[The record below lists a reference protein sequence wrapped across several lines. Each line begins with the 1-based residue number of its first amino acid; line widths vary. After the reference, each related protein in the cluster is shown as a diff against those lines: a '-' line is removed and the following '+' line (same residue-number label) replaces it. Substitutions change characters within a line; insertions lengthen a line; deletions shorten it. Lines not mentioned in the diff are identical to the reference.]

1 MARQIKRITKFTD
14 KEINTPLRK
23 KGEAS
28 IYYLDNDNLAL
39 EIGQKYKTYKY
50 EGVIRNEYGKTK
62 SIRRSIGYVK
72 GYNKSCEPEDI
83 LTIYDAQRRV
93 IDVREGKYRFEEEKF
108 FYDGNTNENNELADI
123 LNIYYSHREDRTSYR
138 EIVRYAKKMLEILQT
153 IKPNKLLIHTI
164 TTQDMRLTMNAYKD
178 EYEAKTSQNHFYT
191 HCKAFF
197 NWAVDEGYIDSNPV
211 TFKAPNKK
219 NSPSTKWYSVPE
231 VYKIIGA
238 TKHMGFPY
246 KYVPQI
252 HLLTLRRQET
262 VVQWKWSDIRWK
274 EKLLRSRKEIE
285 KIDTCNLDVPL
296 SDKAIQLLKEIQA
309 KQKALGITSDYIFAY
324 PADPLR
330 PIHPH
335 NHKNSLVRMIKKLTG
350 FDDYKASHLR
360 HTSRTHLSRLQ
371 VRPEVASYIGGWAKT
386 GDAGSTI
393 YTNDDF
399 SYGGEVYDAV
409 NKLAELFYPKLE
421 VSSNFKKA
429 SEEENKNAPEHLQK
443 YLLDNGSDPETV
455 QKFLKA
461 RSEMIEFNGI
471 KIQRDILANF
481 ISIYEDDRIQSFL
494 KYFQRYLW
502 SYSDTD
508 FERMN
513 KLFSPEIYHLMS
525 STPMT
530 FAIPERYDYVC
541 NNKDILRQKRA
552 ELRYIL
558 PFISEL
564 LFLKKS
570 SESNPDEALKA
581 DHKKDYRKKHA
592 EIFEMILLRSNIEDY
607 ADLEDARDDK
617 YENIETQISRYLRKL
632 QNIHNEHNF
641 SYTEF
646 SGLGII
652 EFSLINFDKDIRE
665 FIIKNLEKVLN
676 NKDEYFNSEEKKKFE
691 YNSAFYLFKTN
702 PIDLFV

>member
-1 MARQIKRITKFTD
+1 MARQIKRITKFSD
-14 KEINTPLRK
+14 KEINTLLRK

-39 EIGQKYKTYKY
+39 EIGQKYKTFKF
-50 EGVIRNEYGKTK
+50 EGVIRNDYGNSKN
-62 SIRRSIGYVK
+62 IRRSIGYVK
-72 GYNKSCEPEDI
+72 GYNKSCKPGDI

-93 IDVREGKYRFEEEKF
+93 IDIREGVYKFEEEKF
-108 FYDGNTNENNELADI
+108 FYDGKADENNDLAEI

-138 EIVRYAKKMLEILQT
+138 EIVRYTDKMLKIL
-153 IKPNKLLIHTI
+153 KDVKSNKLLIHLI
-164 TTQDMRLTMNAYKD
+164 TTQDMRLTVKAYKA

-197 NWAVDEGYIDSNPV
+197 NWAIDEGYIDINPI

-219 NSPSTKWYSVPE
+219 NPPSTKWYSIPE

-238 TKHMGFPY
+238 TKYMDFPY
-246 KYVPQI
+246 NYVPQI

-296 SDKAIQLLKEIQA
+296 ADKAIQLLKDIEA
-309 KQKALGITSDYIFAY
+309 KQKLLGITSDYIFAY
-324 PADPLR
+324 PADPSR

-350 FDDYKASHLR
+350 INDYKASHLR

-409 NKLAELFYPKLE
+409 NTLAELFYPKLLVNTYIE
-421 VSSNFKKA
+421 NA
-429 SEEENKNAPEHLQK
+429 SEEDIKNAPEPVQK
-443 YLLDNGSDPETV
+443 YL
-455 QKFLKA
+455 KA
-461 RSEMIEFNGI
+461 SSEIIEFNGI
-471 KIQRDILANF
+471 EFKRDILAYF
-481 ISIYEDDRIQSFL
+481 QAIFLDDRIQNFCKL
-494 KYFQRYLW
+494 FQRYLW
-502 SYSDTD
+502 SYSDSD

-513 KLFSPEIYHLMS
+513 KLFSPEAYHLML
-525 STPMT
+525 STPFT
-530 FAIPERYDYVC
+530 YSIPERYDYVC
-541 NNKDILRQKRA
+541 NNKDIFIKKRA

-558 PFISEL
+558 PYISEL
-564 LFLKKS
+564 LYLKIS
-570 SESNPDEALKA
+570 SESNPNEALKL
-581 DHKKDYRKKHA
+581 DHQKDFRKKHA
-592 EIFEMILLRSNIEDY
+592 EIADMILLRSNIEDY
-607 ADLEDARDDK
+607 ADLEEARDDK
-617 YENIETQISRYLRKL
+617 YENIERQISRYLHKL
-632 QNIHNEHNF
+632 QKIHDEYSF

-646 SGLGII
+646 SEFSRI
-652 EFSLINFDKDIRE
+652 EFTLYNFDKDILE
-665 FIIKNLEKVLN
+665 NILKNLGKVIN
-676 NKDEYFNSEEKKKFE
+676 NSEKYFSSKERKKYEK
-691 YNSAFYLFKTN
+691 NLAIYLFKKS
-702 PIDLFV
+702 PIEELV

>member
-1 MARQIKRITKFTD
+1 
-14 KEINTPLRK
+14 
-23 KGEAS
+23 
-28 IYYLDNDNLAL
+28 
-39 EIGQKYKTYKY
+39 
-50 EGVIRNEYGKTK
+50 
-62 SIRRSIGYVK
+62 
-72 GYNKSCEPEDI
+72 
-83 LTIYDAQRRV
+83 
-93 IDVREGKYRFEEEKF
+93 
-108 FYDGNTNENNELADI
+108 
-123 LNIYYSHREDRTSYR
+123 
-138 EIVRYAKKMLEILQT
+138 
-153 IKPNKLLIHTI
+153 
-164 TTQDMRLTMNAYKD
+164 MRLTMNAYKD

-219 NSPSTKWYSVPE
+219 NSPSTKWYTVPE

-409 NKLAELFYPKLE
+409 NKLAELFYPKLQ
-421 VSSNFKKA
+421 VSTQLENA
-429 SEEENKNAPEHLQK
+429 SEEDIKSAPE
-443 YLLDNGSDPETV
+443 PV
-455 QKFLKA
+455 QRYLKA
-461 RSEMIEFNGI
+461 SSEIIEYNGIEF
-471 KIQRDILANF
+471 KRDILAYF
-481 ISIYEDDRIQSFL
+481 QSIYSDDRVQSFL

-502 SYSDTD
+502 SHSDSD

-513 KLFSPEIYHLMS
+513 KLFSPEVYHLMS

-530 FAIPERYDYVC
+530 FGIPERYDYVC
-541 NNKDILRQKRA
+541 NNKDILKQKRA

-558 PFISEL
+558 PYISEL
-564 LFLKKS
+564 LYLKIS

-581 DHKKDYRKKHA
+581 DHQKDYRKKHA
-592 EIFEMILLRSNIEDY
+592 EIADMILLRSDIEDY
-607 ADLEDARDDK
+607 ADLEEARLDK
-617 YENIETQISRYLRKL
+617 YENIERQISRYLRKL
-632 QNIHNEHNF
+632 QNIHDEHNF

-646 SGLGII
+646 SGLSRI
-652 EFSLINFDKDIRE
+652 EFSPYNFDKDALELIL
-665 FIIKNLEKVLN
+665 KNMEKVVN
-676 NKDEYFNSEEKKKFE
+676 NLDEYFNSEERKKYE
-691 YNSAFYLFKTN
+691 NNLAIYLFKTN
-702 PIDLFV
+702 PTDQLT